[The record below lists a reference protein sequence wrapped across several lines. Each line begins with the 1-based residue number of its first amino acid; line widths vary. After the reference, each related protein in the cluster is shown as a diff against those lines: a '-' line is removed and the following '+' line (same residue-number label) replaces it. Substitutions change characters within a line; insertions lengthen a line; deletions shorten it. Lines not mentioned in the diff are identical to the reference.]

1 MSYTFSRRAFLKYS
15 ATTAVAVAGAGL
27 LGGCEYQDPK
37 NPVSKELPSAIT
49 SKLQVSASL
58 NTMKIADK
66 TCTLEVEIQ
75 SARVNPIRLAADCFS
90 VAVKDAEGKQRY
102 LSLTNGGV
110 QIKSAENLL
119 LQKKKSTKVQLAAIG
134 FPEKLE
140 EGDTVIFKFIPV
152 RENSEMSLTWEI
164 SKEEYENAITEEGG
178 GSSEAPEPGA
188 STTA

>member
-15 ATTAVAVAGAGL
+15 ATTAVAMAGAGL
-27 LGGCEYQDPK
+27 LGGCEFKDPN
-37 NPVSKELPSAIT
+37 NPVSKELPSTLT
-49 SKLQVSASL
+49 SRLQVIASL
-58 NTMKIADK
+58 NTMKIADS

-75 SARVNPIRLAADCFS
+75 SARVNPVRLTADCFS
-90 VAVKDAEGKQRY
+90 VAVKDAEGNQRY
-102 LSLTNGGV
+102 LSLTHGGV
-110 QIKSAENLL
+110 LFKSAENLY
-119 LQKKKSTKVQLAAIG
+119 LQKEKSTKVQLAAIG
-134 FPEKLE
+134 FPEELE
-140 EGDTVIFKFIPV
+140 EGDTVIFNFIPV

>member
-37 NPVSKELPSAIT
+37 NPVSKELPSTIA
-49 SKLQVSASL
+49 SKLQVVASL

-119 LQKKKSTKVQLAAIG
+119 IQKKKTTKVQLAAIG

-178 GSSEAPEPGA
+178 GSGEAPEPGA

>member
-15 ATTAVAVAGAGL
+15 ATTAVAMAGAGL
-27 LGGCEYQDPK
+27 LGGCEFKDPN
-37 NPVSKELPSAIT
+37 NPVSKELPSTIT
-49 SKLQVSASL
+49 SKLQVIASL
-58 NTMKIADK
+58 NTMKIAD
-66 TCTLEVEIQ
+66 CTLEVEIQ
-75 SARVNPIRLAADCFS
+75 SARVNPIRLTADCFS

-110 QIKSAENLL
+110 QIKSAENLQ

-134 FPEKLE
+134 FPERLE

-164 SKEEYENAITEEGG
+164 SKEEYENAITEEG
-178 GSSEAPEPGA
+178 
-188 STTA
+188 

>member
-15 ATTAVAVAGAGL
+15 ATTAVAMAGAGL
-27 LGGCEYQDPK
+27 LGGCEFKDPN
-37 NPVSKELPSAIT
+37 NPVSKELPSTIT
-49 SKLQVSASL
+49 SKLQVIASL
-58 NTMKIADK
+58 NTMKIADN

-75 SARVNPIRLAADCFS
+75 SARVNPIRLTADCFS
-90 VAVKDAEGKQRY
+90 VAVKDAAGKQSY

-110 QIKSAENLL
+110 QIKSAENLQ

-164 SKEEYENAITEEGG
+164 SKEEYENAITEEGS
-178 GSSEAPEPGA
+178 GSSGASEPDA
-188 STTA
+188 STTP

>member
-15 ATTAVAVAGAGL
+15 ATTAVAMAGAGL
-27 LGGCEYQDPK
+27 LGGCEFKDPN
-37 NPVSKELPSAIT
+37 NPVSKELPSTLT
-49 SKLQVSASL
+49 SKLQVIASL
-58 NTMKIADK
+58 NTMKIADN
-66 TCTLEVEIQ
+66 TCTLEVESQ
-75 SARVNPIRLAADCFS
+75 SARVNPIRLTTDSFS
-90 VAVKDAEGKQRY
+90 VAVKDAAGKQRY

-110 QIKSAENLL
+110 QIKSAENLQ

-134 FPEKLE
+134 FPVELE

-178 GSSEAPEPGA
+178 GSSEASEPDA

>member
-15 ATTAVAVAGAGL
+15 ATTAVAMAGAGL
-27 LGGCEYQDPK
+27 LGGCEFKDPN
-37 NPVSKELPSAIT
+37 NPVSKELPSTIT
-49 SKLQVSASL
+49 SKLQVIASL
-58 NTMKIADK
+58 NTMKIADE

-75 SARVNPIRLAADCFS
+75 SARVNPIRLTADCFS

-110 QIKSAENLL
+110 QIKSAENL
-119 LQKKKSTKVQLAAIG
+119 QKKKSTKVQLVAIG
-134 FPEKLE
+134 FPKELE

-164 SKEEYENAITEEGG
+164 SKEEYENAITEEG
-178 GSSEAPEPGA
+178 
-188 STTA
+188 

>member
-15 ATTAVAVAGAGL
+15 ATTAVAMAGAGL
-27 LGGCEYQDPK
+27 LGGCEFKDPN
-37 NPVSKELPSAIT
+37 NPVSKELPSTLT
-49 SKLQVSASL
+49 SKLQVIASL
-58 NTMKIADK
+58 NTMKIADN

-75 SARVNPIRLAADCFS
+75 SARVNPIRLTTDSFS
-90 VAVKDAEGKQRY
+90 VAVKDAAGKQRY

-110 QIKSAENLL
+110 QIKSAENLQ
-119 LQKKKSTKVQLAAIG
+119 LQEKKSTKVQLAAIG
-134 FPEKLE
+134 FPAELE

-178 GSSEAPEPGA
+178 GSSEASEPDA

>member
-15 ATTAVAVAGAGL
+15 ATTAVAMAGAGL
-27 LGGCEYQDPK
+27 LGGCEFKDPN
-37 NPVSKELPSAIT
+37 NPVSKELPSTLT
-49 SKLQVSASL
+49 SRLQVIASL
-58 NTMKIADK
+58 NTMKIADE

-75 SARVNPIRLAADCFS
+75 SARVNPIRLTTDSFS
-90 VAVKDAEGKQRY
+90 VAVKDAEGNQRY

-119 LQKKKSTKVQLAAIG
+119 IQKKKTTKVQLAAIG
-134 FPEKLE
+134 FPKELE

-164 SKEEYENAITEEGG
+164 SKEEYENAITKEG
-178 GSSEAPEPGA
+178 
-188 STTA
+188 

>member
-37 NPVSKELPSAIT
+37 NPVSKELPSALT
-49 SKLQVSASL
+49 SKLQVNASL

-75 SARVNPIRLAADCFS
+75 SARGNLIRLTTDCFS

-119 LQKKKSTKVQLAAIG
+119 IQKKKTTKVQLAAIG
-134 FPEKLE
+134 FPENLE
-140 EGDTVIFKFIPV
+140 EGDTVIFKFIPL
-152 RENSEMSLTWEI
+152 RENSEYSLTWEI
-164 SKEEYENAITEEGG
+164 SKEEYENAITEG
-178 GSSEAPEPGA
+178 
-188 STTA
+188 

>member
-15 ATTAVAVAGAGL
+15 ATTAVAMAGAGL

-58 NTMKIADK
+58 NTMKIADN

-75 SARVNPIRLAADCFS
+75 SARVNPIRLTADCFS

-110 QIKSAENLL
+110 QIKSAENLQ

-134 FPEKLE
+134 FPAELE

-178 GSSEAPEPGA
+178 GSSEASEPDA

>member
-15 ATTAVAVAGAGL
+15 ATTAVAMAGAGL
-27 LGGCEYQDPK
+27 LGGCEYQDPN
-37 NPVSKELPSAIT
+37 NPVSKELPSTLT
-49 SKLQVSASL
+49 SKLQVIASL
-58 NTMKIADK
+58 NTMKIADN

-75 SARVNPIRLAADCFS
+75 SARVNPIRLTTDSFS
-90 VAVKDAEGKQRY
+90 VAVKDAAGKQSY

-110 QIKSAENLL
+110 QIKSAENLQ

-134 FPEKLE
+134 FPAELE

-178 GSSEAPEPGA
+178 GSSEASEPDA

>member
-15 ATTAVAVAGAGL
+15 AATAVAMAGAGL
-27 LGGCEYQDPK
+27 LGGCEFKDPN
-37 NPVSKELPSAIT
+37 NPVSKELPSTLT
-49 SKLQVSASL
+49 SRLQVIASL
-58 NTMKIADK
+58 NTMKIADN

-75 SARVNPIRLAADCFS
+75 SARVNPIRLAEDSFS
-90 VAVKDAEGKQRY
+90 IAVKDAAGKQRY
-102 LSLTNGGV
+102 LSLTHDGV
-110 QIKSAENLL
+110 QIKSAENLY
-119 LQKKKSTKVQLAAIG
+119 LQKKKSTKVQLAAVG
-134 FPEKLE
+134 FPAELE

-178 GSSEAPEPGA
+178 GSSGASEPDA

>member
-15 ATTAVAVAGAGL
+15 ATTAVAMAGAGL
-27 LGGCEYQDPK
+27 LGGCEFKDPN
-37 NPVSKELPSAIT
+37 NPVSKELPSTLT
-49 SKLQVSASL
+49 SRLQVIASL
-58 NTMKIADK
+58 NTMKIADN

-75 SARVNPIRLAADCFS
+75 SARVNPIRLTADCFS
-90 VAVKDAEGKQRY
+90 VAVKDAAGKQSY

-110 QIKSAENLL
+110 QIKSAENLQ

-164 SKEEYENAITEEGG
+164 SKEEYENAITKEG
-178 GSSEAPEPGA
+178 
-188 STTA
+188 

>member
-15 ATTAVAVAGAGL
+15 ATTAVAMAGAGL
-27 LGGCEYQDPK
+27 LGGCEFKDPN
-37 NPVSKELPSAIT
+37 NPVSKELPSTLT
-49 SKLQVSASL
+49 SRLQVIASL

-75 SARVNPIRLAADCFS
+75 SARVNPIRLTTDSFS
-90 VAVKDAEGKQRY
+90 VAVKDAAGKQRY
-102 LSLTNGGV
+102 LSLTHDGV
-110 QIKSAENLL
+110 QIKSAENLY
-119 LQKKKSTKVQLAAIG
+119 LQKKKSTKVQLAAVG
-134 FPEKLE
+134 FPAELE

-178 GSSEAPEPGA
+178 GSSGASEPDA

>member
-37 NPVSKELPSAIT
+37 NPVSKELPSTIT
-49 SKLQVSASL
+49 SKLQVIASL
-58 NTMKIADK
+58 NTMKIADN

-75 SARVNPIRLAADCFS
+75 SARVNPIRLTADCFS
-90 VAVKDAEGKQRY
+90 VAVKDAAGKQRY

-110 QIKSAENLL
+110 QIKSAENLQ

-140 EGDTVIFKFIPV
+140 EGDIVIFKFIPV

-178 GSSEAPEPGA
+178 GSGEAPEPGA

>member
-15 ATTAVAVAGAGL
+15 ATTAVAMAGAGL
-27 LGGCEYQDPK
+27 LGGCEFKDPN
-37 NPVSKELPSAIT
+37 NPVSKELPSTLT
-49 SKLQVSASL
+49 SRLQVIASL
-58 NTMKIADK
+58 NTMKIADS

-75 SARVNPIRLAADCFS
+75 SARVNPVRLTADCFS
-90 VAVKDAEGKQRY
+90 VAVKDAEGNQRY
-102 LSLTNGGV
+102 LSLTHGGV
-110 QIKSAENLL
+110 LFKSAENLY

-134 FPEKLE
+134 FPEELE

>member
-27 LGGCEYQDPK
+27 LGGCEFKDPN
-37 NPVSKELPSAIT
+37 NPVSKELPSTIT
-49 SKLQVSASL
+49 SRLQVIASL

-66 TCTLEVEIQ
+66 TCTVEVEIQ
-75 SARVNPIRLAADCFS
+75 SARVNPIRLTADCFS
-90 VAVKDAEGKQRY
+90 IAVKDAEGNQRY
-102 LSLTNGGV
+102 LSLTHGGV
-110 QIKSAENLL
+110 QIKSAENLQ

-164 SKEEYENAITEEGG
+164 SKEEYEDAITEEGG
-178 GSSEAPEPGA
+178 GSGKALAPDA
-188 STTA
+188 T

>member
-27 LGGCEYQDPK
+27 LGGCEFKDPN
-37 NPVSKELPSAIT
+37 NPVSKELPSTLT
-49 SKLQVSASL
+49 SRLQVIASL
-58 NTMKIADK
+58 NTMKIADE

-75 SARVNPIRLAADCFS
+75 SARVNPIRLTTDSFS
-90 VAVKDAEGKQRY
+90 VAVKDAEGNQRY

-119 LQKKKSTKVQLAAIG
+119 IQKKKTTKVQLAAIG
-134 FPEKLE
+134 FPKELE

-164 SKEEYENAITEEGG
+164 SKEEYENAITEEG
-178 GSSEAPEPGA
+178 
-188 STTA
+188 

>member
-75 SARVNPIRLAADCFS
+75 SARVNPIRLTADCFS
-90 VAVKDAEGKQRY
+90 VAVKDAAGKQRY

-119 LQKKKSTKVQLAAIG
+119 LQKKKTTKVQLAAIG

>member
-75 SARVNPIRLAADCFS
+75 SARVNPIRLTADCFS
-90 VAVKDAEGKQRY
+90 VAVKDAAGKQRY

-119 LQKKKSTKVQLAAIG
+119 LQKKKTTKVQLAAIG

-164 SKEEYENAITEEGG
+164 SKEEYENAITKEG
-178 GSSEAPEPGA
+178 
-188 STTA
+188 

>member
-15 ATTAVAVAGAGL
+15 ATTAVAMAGAGL
-27 LGGCEYQDPK
+27 LGGCEFKDPN
-37 NPVSKELPSAIT
+37 NPVSKELPSTIT
-49 SKLQVSASL
+49 SKLQVIASL
-58 NTMKIADK
+58 NTMKIADE

-75 SARVNPIRLAADCFS
+75 SARVNPIRLTADCFS
-90 VAVKDAEGKQRY
+90 VAVKDAAGKQRY

-110 QIKSAENLL
+110 QIKSAENLY

-134 FPEKLE
+134 FPKELE

-152 RENSEMSLTWEI
+152 RDLSEMSLTWEI

>member
-15 ATTAVAVAGAGL
+15 ATTAVAMAGAGL
-27 LGGCEYQDPK
+27 LGGCEFKDPN
-37 NPVSKELPSAIT
+37 NPVSKELPSTLT
-49 SKLQVSASL
+49 SKLQVIASL
-58 NTMKIADK
+58 NTMKIADN

-75 SARVNPIRLAADCFS
+75 SARVNPIRLTTDSFS
-90 VAVKDAEGKQRY
+90 VAVKDAAGKQRY

-110 QIKSAENLL
+110 QIKSAENLQ
-119 LQKKKSTKVQLAAIG
+119 LQNKKSTKVQLAAIG
-134 FPEKLE
+134 FPAELE

-178 GSSEAPEPGA
+178 GSSEASEPDA

>member
-15 ATTAVAVAGAGL
+15 ATTAVAMAGAGL
-27 LGGCEYQDPK
+27 LGGCEFKDPN
-37 NPVSKELPSAIT
+37 NPVSKELPSTIT
-49 SKLQVSASL
+49 SRLQVIASL
-58 NTMKIADK
+58 NTMKIADN

-75 SARVNPIRLAADCFS
+75 SARVNPIRLTTDSFS
-90 VAVKDAEGKQRY
+90 VAVKDAAGKQRY

-164 SKEEYENAITEEGG
+164 SKEEYENAITEEGC

>member
-37 NPVSKELPSAIT
+37 NPVSKELPSTIA
-49 SKLQVSASL
+49 SKLQVVASL

-119 LQKKKSTKVQLAAIG
+119 IQKKKTTKVQLAAIG